1 MRPINLRRLA
11 LKTVTFFLI
20 WLLISGQTT
29 FYYLILGLCS
39 AFAVA
44 WVDLHRTAASAR
56 PFPWARFFMYLP
68 WLFGRIVVSALHL
81 TRLIL
86 DPRLPIDPKLVRYA
100 TRLRDHAALTL
111 LGNSITLTPGTVT
124 AEISPTE
131 LVVHTIDDESALD
144 LTTQTLEDR
153 IARVFE
159 TREGPRR

>member
-1 MRPINLRRLA
+1 MRPQNLRRLV

-20 WLLISGQTT
+20 WLLVSGQTT
-29 FYYLILGLCS
+29 LYYLILGLCS

-68 WLFGRIVVSALHL
+68 WLFGRIVVSSIHL

-86 DPRLPIDPKLVRYA
+86 DPRLPIDPKLVRYE

-124 AEISPTE
+124 AEISPRE
-131 LVVHTIDDESALD
+131 LIVHTIDGESSQD
-144 LTTQTLEDR
+144 LTSRTLEDR
-153 IARVFE
+153 VARVFQS
-159 TREGPRR
+159 RESPRH